1 MEEDYGRALE
11 WCLKSANAGYAPA
24 INNLGSLYMT
34 ESSDMY
40 GPAKGFQLYMEAADC
55 GFHIAEVNV
64 AKCYEYGL
72 GTEKDLHKALEW
84 YERAYSNG
92 VKEARGFADELKRQ
106 L

>member
-1 MEEDYGRALE
+1 VEEDYRRALE

-40 GPAKGFQLYMEAADC
+40 DPAKGFQLYLEAADR
-55 GFHIAEVNV
+55 GFHIADVNV

-72 GTEKDLHKALEW
+72 GTEKDLSKALEW
-84 YERAYSNG
+84 YEKAYANG